1 MCYARRQRS
10 SWARIKLSVKIVYL
24 STFVPKHLFQSYF
37 VLASKFYFV
46 WVFKVCLTRF
56 LFAHLVL
63 VQKFHCCSIF
73 NDQMPPWGR
82 PQVDSLPIIHQLPL
96 FVKHF
101 FQKFFRFFAF
111 FFFVHFWWLL
121 LLVFVHFDNRK
132 YHFQSIKSA
141 VADRYCLFFSL
152 YLLTNGLC
160 WCYNTFSTHL
170 RRVLKQ

>member
-1 MCYARRQRS
+1 MKDRSPSFRSTWMCYARRQRS

-73 NDQMPPWGR
+73 NDQMPLWGR

-101 FQKFFRFFAF
+101 FKS
-111 FFFVHFWWLL
+111 FFVFLL
-121 LLVFVHFDNRK
+121 FSFLFTFDD
-132 YHFQSIKSA
+132 Y
-141 VADRYCLFFSL
+141 YCSFLCI
-152 YLLTNGLC
+152 LTTE
-160 WCYNTFSTHL
+160 NTAFK
-170 RRVLKQ
+170 V